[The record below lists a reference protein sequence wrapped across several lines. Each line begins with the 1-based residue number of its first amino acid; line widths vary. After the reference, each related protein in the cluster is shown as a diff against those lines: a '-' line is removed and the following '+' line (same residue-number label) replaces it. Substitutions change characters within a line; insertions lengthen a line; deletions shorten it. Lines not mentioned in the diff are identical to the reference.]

1 MTFLDLYRERYER
14 RGGTAARFVEA
25 YLQAD
30 PEAVVDY
37 LLGHSPEAV
46 RGALIVAAEDFRNTS
61 QTHSNALVA
70 LLQEGRAAMIY
81 DRLAADLPELPEPF
95 TGVQNY
101 DVDWAVDRRD
111 LITWVKEECTPG

>member
-1 MTFLDLYRERYER
+1 MTFLDLYREKYER
-14 RGGTAARFVEA
+14 RGGAAARFVEA

-37 LLGHSPEAV
+37 LLEHSPEGI
-46 RGALIVAAEDFRNTS
+46 RGALIAAATDFRNTGR
-61 QTHSNALVA
+61 THSNALAA
-70 LLQEGRAAMIY
+70 LLQEGRAAMTY

-95 TGVQNY
+95 TAVQNY

-111 LITWVKEECTPG
+111 LLNWVR